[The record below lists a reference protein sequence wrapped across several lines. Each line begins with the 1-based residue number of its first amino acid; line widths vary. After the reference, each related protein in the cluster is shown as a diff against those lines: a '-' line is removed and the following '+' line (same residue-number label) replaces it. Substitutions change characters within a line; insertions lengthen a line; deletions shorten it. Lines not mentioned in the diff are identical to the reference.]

1 MDCFRDSFVG
11 HTIRVI
17 SSRRWLQYP
26 EERDPSRWKAYIRD
40 NNALE
45 RVDTGSEVWLSTLVS
60 QTRSQHRS
68 PASSNASDDGDL
80 EKSKDVTIISWAE
93 DNDQDVGVFP
103 STPPLA
109 SLTLG
114 VESAKLGLVQKVLR
128 KWTDLPDHVLDI
140 HRFRHLYPV
149 DTWHR
154 SALSRQ

>member
-11 HTIRVI
+11 HTIRVV
-17 SSRRWLQYP
+17 SRRRLLQYP

-45 RVDTGSEVWLSTLVS
+45 KVDTGPEIWLSTLVS

-68 PASSNASDDGDL
+68 PGSSNASDDADL
-80 EKSKDVTIISWAE
+80 ENSKDVTIITWAE
-93 DNDQDVGVFP
+93 DYDQGVGVLL
-103 STPPLA
+103 STPPSA

-114 VESAKLGLVQKVLR
+114 AESAKLGLVQKVLR
-128 KWTDLPDHVLDI
+128 EWAGLLDHVLDL
-140 HRFRHLYPV
+140 HRFRHLYTV

-154 SALSRQ
+154 SGLSRQ

>member
-17 SSRRWLQYP
+17 SRRRLLQYP

-45 RVDTGSEVWLSTLVS
+45 KVDTVSEIWLSTLVS
-60 QTRSQHRS
+60 QTRSQQRS
-68 PASSNASDDGDL
+68 PGSSNASDVGDL
-80 EKSKDVTIISWAE
+80 EKSKDVTIITWAD
-93 DNDQDVGVFP
+93 DNDQGVGVFP
-103 STPPLA
+103 SIPPSA
-109 SLTLG
+109 SLTLRA
-114 VESAKLGLVQKVLR
+114 ESAKLGLVQKVLR
-128 KWTDLPDHVLDI
+128 KWTGLLDHVLDL
-140 HRFRHLYPV
+140 HRFRHLYTV